1 MVDAVNL
8 HLIQYFEGIGK
19 CFGNIREHIV
29 HLLAGLEPFLLG
41 IAHTVR
47 VVEILAGSDTE
58 QMVVSLGSLLILE
71 VAVVGA
77 HQFDVK
83 LPCHLDKFLVGTLLQ
98 LVSLAIGKQT
108 WVIGHFMALE
118 LEIVIVAKEVVVPLA
133 SLAGSFQ
140 VTMQNLGWHLA
151 CNTCRTDDE
160 VFMILLQI
168 GTVGSW
174 AHVVTIH
181 PRIAHQLDEVLVS
194 IIILGKYN
202 EVITAHIALILLS
215 VGFGSACHIHLA
227 AYDRLERFESL
238 LLAVFINL
246 AAIVGEF
253 LDAEH
258 HTVVGYRHTLHA
270 VLDGLIYQMRYL
282 RLAVEDGVLGV
293 YMQMNKIF
301 HYLFKI
307 RILTTKLRR
316 NIEKAKRNMRKY

>member
-1 MVDAVNL
+1 
-8 HLIQYFEGIGK
+8 
-19 CFGNIREHIV
+19 
-29 HLLAGLEPFLLG
+29 
-41 IAHTVR
+41 
-47 VVEILAGSDTE
+47 
-58 QMVVSLGSLLILE
+58 MVVGLGCFLILE

-77 HQFDVK
+77 YQLDVK
-83 LPCHLDKFLVGTLLQ
+83 LPCHLDKFLVSTLLQ
-98 LVSLAIGKQT
+98 LVSLAVGKQT
-108 WVIGHFMALE
+108 WIIGHFMALE
-118 LEIVIVAKEVVVPLA
+118 LEIVIIAKEIVVPLA

-140 VTMQNLGWHLA
+140 VIMQNLGWHLA
-151 CNTCRTDDE
+151 CNTGRAYDE
-160 VFMILLQI
+160 VFVILLQI

-227 AYDRLERFESL
+227 AYDRLERFKSL

-270 VLDGLIYQMRYL
+270 VLDGLIYQMWYL